1 MRSLFTVGLSLEG
14 TEGERMNIILVS
26 NKFAQARSF
35 AVSTPQVIFLGLLLG
50 LLVVSL
56 AVLMNYFSLR
66 YAVTNQ
72 SPYLQSLLEA
82 VQAEQTR
89 KTQSYLRESLNTM
102 AARLGEMQAKLQRL
116 DTLGERLT
124 KLAGIK
130 PQEFMFD
137 QAPARGG
144 AVSAD
149 PVEGTSME
157 RTWRK
162 SGPVGATGR

>member
-1 MRSLFTVGLSLEG
+1 
-14 TEGERMNIILVS
+14 MNIILVS
-26 NKFAQARSF
+26 NKLAQARSF
-35 AVSTPQVIFLGLLLG
+35 TLSTPQMVFLGLLMCLV
-50 LLVVSL
+50 VVSL
-56 AVLMNYFSLR
+56 AVLLNFFSLR

-89 KTQSYLRESLNTM
+89 KTQSYLRESLDTM
-102 AARLGEMQAKLQRL
+102 AARLGEMQAKLSRL

-137 QAPARGG
+137 QVPARGG
-144 AVSAD
+144 AVSSIPARSF
-149 PVEGTSME
+149 P
-157 RTWRK
+157 W
-162 SGPVGATGR
+162 AN

>member
-1 MRSLFTVGLSLEG
+1 
-14 TEGERMNIILVS
+14 MNIILVS
-26 NKFAQARSF
+26 NKLAQARSF
-35 AVSTPQVIFLGLLLG
+35 TLSTPQMVFLGLLFG
-50 LLVVSL
+50 LVIVSL
-56 AVLMNYFSLR
+56 AVLLNYFSLR

-82 VQAEQTR
+82 VQADQTR

-102 AARLGEMQAKLQRL
+102 AARLGEMQAKLLRL

-137 QAPARGG
+137 QTPGRGG
-144 AVSAD
+144 AVSSIPD
-149 PVEGTSME
+149 
-157 RTWRK
+157 RNCR
-162 SGPVGATGR
+162 